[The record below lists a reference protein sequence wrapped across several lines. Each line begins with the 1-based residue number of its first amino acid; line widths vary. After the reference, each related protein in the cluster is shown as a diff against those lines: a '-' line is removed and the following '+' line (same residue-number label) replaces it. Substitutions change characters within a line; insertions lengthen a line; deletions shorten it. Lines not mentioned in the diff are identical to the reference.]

1 MSIILMILLLSVLI
15 LVHEAGHFLAAKMFK
30 MKVAKFGFG
39 LPIGP
44 TLWEKKIGDVT
55 VLVHAFLLGGY
66 VAFPDDEKD
75 ETLPADSPDRFLN
88 RPVYQRLIV
97 VSAGVI
103 ANVICAFVLV
113 FLTAALWGQL
123 PSGKYTVTVKNKKKK
138 KSEAIWKS
146 GLQKGDRIVEINGS
160 EINTP
165 YGLMAFAKLSSKF
178 DGKAN
183 GAYIGENTEKL
194 KRLNPAFKADEI
206 IPEDVMVQIPSVGT
220 EPQIKL
226 NRDQIIG
233 IEKYKDDEL
242 PLSDAQK
249 KLRDEIEGRKY
260 FLSDGTITLNDVA
273 YAISDNVHPINITVE
288 RNGEIVKLNP
298 VYSNKDGLIGVE
310 YCANEIIIPT
320 KDFKSIVSGSNKYL
334 YDNTYMLLYGLKQ
347 IFTGKVPLNDLHGV
361 ILITKIGGDKIQD
374 EGIFSGILLAALI
387 SLDLAIVNFL
397 PIPALDG
404 GHVLFLIIEK
414 LRGRPLEEEIIEK
427 IGTAGFLFLIA
438 LMVFVIFN
446 DIYALITH
454 KI

>member
-1 MSIILMILLLSVLI
+1 MSIILMILLLSILI

-30 MKVAKFGFG
+30 MKVSKFGFG

-75 ETLPADSPDRFLN
+75 EVLPADSPDRFLN

-103 ANVICAFVLV
+103 SNVICAFVLV

-123 PSGKYTVTVKNKKKK
+123 PSGQYTLTVKNIIAE
-138 KSEAIWKS
+138 KSEAIWES
-146 GLQKGDRIVEINGS
+146 GLQSGDRVLEINGS

-165 YGLMAFAKLSSKF
+165 YGLVAFAKLSAKF
-178 DGKAN
+178 DGKAD
-183 GAYIGENTEKL
+183 GTYIGENLEKL
-194 KRLNPAFKADEI
+194 KKLNPAFKEDEI
-206 IPEDVMVQIPSVGT
+206 IPEDVMVQLPSAGT
-220 EPQIKL
+220 EGQITL
-226 NRDQIIG
+226 TRDQIIG
-233 IEKYKDDEL
+233 FEKYNDNQL
-242 PLSDAQK
+242 PLNDAQK
-249 KLRDEIEGRKY
+249 KLRDEIQGKKY
-260 FLSDGTITLNDVA
+260 FLSDGTITLNDVS

-288 RNGEIVKLNP
+288 RNGERVKLAP
-298 VYSNKDGLIGVE
+298 VYANKEGLIGIE

-320 KDFKSIVSGSNKYL
+320 KDIKSIITGSSRYL

-361 ILITKIGGDKIQD
+361 IVITKIGGDKIQN
-374 EGIFSGILLAALI
+374 EGIFPGILLAALI

-414 LRGRPLEEEIIEK
+414 LRGRPLEEDVIEK

>member
-1 MSIILMILLLSVLI
+1 MSIILMILLLSILI

-30 MKVAKFGFG
+30 MKVSKFGFG

-75 ETLPADSPDRFLN
+75 EVLPADSPDRFLN

-103 ANVICAFVLV
+103 SNVICAFVLV

-123 PSGKYTVTVKNKKKK
+123 PSGQYTLTVKNIIAE
-138 KSEAIWKS
+138 KSEAIWES
-146 GLQKGDRIVEINGS
+146 GLQSGDRVLEINGS

-165 YGLMAFAKLSSKF
+165 YGIVAFAKLSAKF
-178 DGKAN
+178 DGKAD
-183 GAYIGENTEKL
+183 GTYIGENLEKL
-194 KRLNPAFKADEI
+194 KKLNPAFKEDEI
-206 IPEDVMVQIPSVGT
+206 IPEDVMVQLPSAGT
-220 EPQIKL
+220 EGQITL
-226 NRDQIIG
+226 TRDQIIG
-233 IEKYKDDEL
+233 FEKYNDNQL
-242 PLSDAQK
+242 PLNDAQK
-249 KLRDEIEGRKY
+249 KLRDEIQGKKY
-260 FLSDGTITLNDVA
+260 FLSDGTITLNDVS

-288 RNGEIVKLNP
+288 RNGERVKLAP
-298 VYSNKDGLIGVE
+298 VYANKEGLIGIE

-320 KDFKSIVSGSNKYL
+320 KDIKSIITGSSRYL

-361 ILITKIGGDKIQD
+361 IVITKIGGDKIQN
-374 EGIFSGILLAALI
+374 EGIFPGILLAALI

-414 LRGRPLEEEIIEK
+414 LRGRPLEEEVIEK

>member
-1 MSIILMILLLSVLI
+1 MSIILMILLLSILI

-30 MKVAKFGFG
+30 MKVSKFGFG

-75 ETLPADSPDRFLN
+75 EVLPADSPDRFLN

-103 ANVICAFVLV
+103 SNVICAFVLV

-123 PSGKYTVTVKNKKKK
+123 PSGQYTLTVKNIIAE
-138 KSEAIWKS
+138 KSEAIWES
-146 GLQKGDRIVEINGS
+146 GLQSGDRVLEINGS

-165 YGLMAFAKLSSKF
+165 YGLVAFAKLSAKF
-178 DGKAN
+178 DGKAD
-183 GAYIGENTEKL
+183 GTYIGENLEKL
-194 KRLNPAFKADEI
+194 KKLNPAFKEDEI
-206 IPEDVMVQIPSVGT
+206 IPEDVMVQLPSAGT
-220 EPQIKL
+220 EGQITL
-226 NRDQIIG
+226 TRDQIIG
-233 IEKYKDDEL
+233 FEKYNDNQL
-242 PLSDAQK
+242 PLNDAQK
-249 KLRDEIEGRKY
+249 KLRDEIQGKKY
-260 FLSDGTITLNDVA
+260 FLSDGTITLNDVS

-288 RNGEIVKLNP
+288 RNGERVKLAP
-298 VYSNKDGLIGVE
+298 VYANKEGLIGIE

-320 KDFKSIVSGSNKYL
+320 KDIKSIITGSSRYL

-361 ILITKIGGDKIQD
+361 IVITKIGGDKIQN
-374 EGIFSGILLAALI
+374 EGIVPGILLAALI

-414 LRGRPLEEEIIEK
+414 LRGRPLEEEVIEK

>member
-1 MSIILMILLLSVLI
+1 MSIILMILLLSILI

-75 ETLPADSPDRFLN
+75 ETLPKDSPDRFLN

-123 PSGKYTVTVKNKKKK
+123 PSGKYDVIVKNLVAEKNA
-138 KSEAIWKS
+138 SVWAS
-146 GLQKGDRIVEINGS
+146 GLQKGDKIIEINGS
-160 EINTP
+160 NIDTP
-165 YGLMAFAKLSSKF
+165 YGLLAFAKLSAKF
-178 DGKAN
+178 DGKAD
-183 GAYIGENTEKL
+183 GTYIGENLEKL
-194 KRLNPAFKADEI
+194 RKLNPAFKEDEI
-206 IPEDVMVQIPSVGT
+206 IPEDVMIKLPSVGT
-220 EPQIKL
+220 ETQITL
-226 NRDQIIG
+226 NKDQIIG
-233 IEKYKDDEL
+233 IEKYKDNQ
-242 PLSDAQK
+242 LSLNDTQK
-249 KLRDEIEGRKY
+249 KLRDNLEGKKY
-260 FLSDGTITLNDVA
+260 FLSDGTITLNDIS
-273 YAISDNVHPINITVE
+273 YAISDNAHPINITVE
-288 RNGEIVKLNP
+288 RNGEIVKLKP
-298 VYSNKDGLIGVE
+298 IYSDKDGLIGVE
-310 YCANEIIIPT
+310 YSANEIIIPT
-320 KDFKSIVSGSNKYL
+320 KNAKSIIKGSSKYL

-347 IFTGKVPLNDLHGV
+347 IFTGKVPLDELHGV

-414 LRGRPLEEEIIEK
+414 LRVRPLEEEVIEK

>member
-1 MSIILMILLLSVLI
+1 MTKICVIG
-15 LVHEAGHFLAAKMFK
+15 AGHFLAAKMFK
-30 MKVAKFGFG
+30 MKVSKFGFG

-75 ETLPADSPDRFLN
+75 EVLPADSPDRFLN

-103 ANVICAFVLV
+103 SNVICAFVLV

-123 PSGKYTVTVKNKKKK
+123 PSGQYTLTVKNIIAE
-138 KSEAIWKS
+138 KSEAIWES
-146 GLQKGDRIVEINGS
+146 GLQSGDRVLEINGS

-165 YGLMAFAKLSSKF
+165 YGLVAFAKLSAKF
-178 DGKAN
+178 DGKAD
-183 GAYIGENTEKL
+183 GTYIGENLEKL
-194 KRLNPAFKADEI
+194 KKLNPAFKEDEI
-206 IPEDVMVQIPSVGT
+206 IPEDVMVQLPSAGT
-220 EPQIKL
+220 EGQITL
-226 NRDQIIG
+226 TRDQIIG
-233 IEKYKDDEL
+233 FEKYNDNQL
-242 PLSDAQK
+242 PLNDAQK
-249 KLRDEIEGRKY
+249 KLRDEIQGKKY
-260 FLSDGTITLNDVA
+260 FLSDGTITLNDVS

-288 RNGEIVKLNP
+288 RNGERVKLAP
-298 VYSNKDGLIGVE
+298 VYANKEGLIGIE

-320 KDFKSIVSGSNKYL
+320 KDVKSIITGSSRYL

-361 ILITKIGGDKIQD
+361 IVITKIGGDKIQN
-374 EGIFSGILLAALI
+374 EGIFPGILLAALI

-414 LRGRPLEEEIIEK
+414 LRGRPLEEEVIEK